1 MNACMRAAIRFSPLA
16 TLLALMLLA
25 SLPGCRSNPQPS
37 GARAEDATGAAVQAP
52 AWVEALEAAAARID
66 DDMPGDFGL
75 YVRRVGEKASVD
87 RGRDR
92 RWYLSSTIKIPVA
105 IAVLEQVDAGQRS
118 LDDELVLAQSD
129 FIDGAGDMLAQKP
142 GTRYSLA
149 TLIEKSLRDSD
160 STATDM
166 LVRLVG
172 ETHLNQRV
180 RHWVGDGFGPITS
193 IVQVR
198 YDAYGPLHPGM
209 AKLSNMDLLRLRNAA
224 AGEPRLAALAARLR
238 VPRSEL
244 NAKDMDEVFNAYYAT
259 GRNSATLPAFGL
271 LLEKLVRGELLS
283 EASTQRL
290 LDHMSRI
297 TTGTRRVQAGLPAG
311 TVFAQKT
318 GTQIQ
323 RACNVGVLAPER
335 GADGAVLVAACAEN
349 FGELANAERAFQRLG
364 TALAESGVL

>member
-1 MNACMRAAIRFSPLA
+1 MRAAILSSPLA
-16 TLLALMLLA
+16 MLLALMLLA
-25 SLPGCRSNPQPS
+25 SLPGCRSDPQSS
-37 GARAEDATGAAVQAP
+37 GAKPKDAAAAAVQAP
-52 AWVEALEAAAARID
+52 APAWVAALEAAAARID
-66 DDMPGDFGL
+66 DGMPVDFGL
-75 YVRRVGEKASVD
+75 YVRRVGEEASVD
-87 RGRDR
+87 SGRER

-166 LVRLVG
+166 LVRLLG
-172 ETHLNQRV
+172 EAHLNQRV

-198 YDAYGPLHPGM
+198 YDAYGPLHPGV

-224 AGEPRLAALAARLR
+224 AGEPRLAALAARLG

-244 NAKDMDEVFNAYYAT
+244 NAKDIDTVFDTYYAT
-259 GRNSATLPAFGL
+259 GRNSATLPAFAL

-311 TVFAQKT
+311 IVFAQKT

-323 RACNVGVLAPER
+323 RACNVGVLAPEH
-335 GADGAVLVAACAEN
+335 GADGAVLVVACAEN
-349 FGELANAERAFQRLG
+349 FGELANAERAFQQLG
-364 TALAESGVL
+364 TALGESGVL